1 MVHTRTDVVHHAP
14 LTTDCRREL
23 HKASCCTRIIR
34 GGPARDV
41 MAPMKFVVKYFS
53 EIAIRSKPACGI
65 TCTLEVREH
74 PLPALGEIVE
84 HALSRLRGATGIYM
98 LY

>member
-1 MVHTRTDVVHHAP
+1 MVRHVP
-14 LTTDCRREL
+14 LTMDCQREL
-23 HKASCCTRIIR
+23 HKTPCCTRIIR

-53 EIAIRSKPACGI
+53 EIAIRSKPVRHVCGI
-65 TCTLEVREH
+65 TCILKVRNH

-84 HALSRLRGATGIYM
+84 HALLRLRGATIIYT

>member
-1 MVHTRTDVVHHAP
+1 
-14 LTTDCRREL
+14 
-23 HKASCCTRIIR
+23 
-34 GGPARDV
+34 

-53 EIAIRSKPACGI
+53 EIAIRSKPVRHVYGI